1 MTVHQ
6 ARNWWWFQTSH
17 DSDETGPLAGLPYD
31 GHLTLADG
39 KGTWWEGYDPQTLYG
54 PKHPIDALPDASYA
68 KDFYD
73 RTRDLV
79 DQHDPDLLYF
89 DNALLPLGWAGM
101 SIGAYYYNQ
110 SLTQHGKVDCVV
122 NIKNVDVP
130 KLKSVVAD
138 IERGLSDQI
147 MQYPWQSETCLG
159 EWHYQRK
166 LYDKDGEYGGY
177 LPPQDVIHWM
187 ADTVSKNGTFVL
199 NVPGKPDGTIDSKE
213 RLILEKIGV
222 WMATSGEAIYATRP
236 WTVYGEGPNTI
247 KSGSFQG
254 DSVKLLSAK
263 DIRYTRN
270 KAGTIIYAIALGWPD
285 GEMVLNALGTDAA
298 TKPGRIDRVELL
310 GTEKR
315 PKWRQTASALQVTL
329 PDYKPDIDYAAALKI
344 SHSFV
349 IVLRGRNRWK
359 MMNFLGKWILVAV
372 VASAAVMTCGA
383 AAQDASKLP
392 YINPSLTAEARAADL
407 VQRMTL
413 EEKASQLV
421 NHARAIPRLGVPAY
435 DYWSEAL
442 HGVIADGTTEFP
454 EPIGLAATF
463 DAPSIHQ
470 MAEDIGIEGRIKH
483 EEVMRAGHSSTM
495 EGLDF
500 WAPNINIFRD
510 PRWGRGQETYGE
522 DPFLTGRMGVA
533 YVTGLQGDDPHY
545 YRAISTPKHYAVH
558 SGPEPTRHISDV
570 DVSKHDM
577 EDTYLPAFR
586 AAVVDGH
593 AGSVMCAYNAI
604 NGEPACTN
612 QFLLQHTL
620 RGAWQ
625 FQGYVVSDCGA
636 VHDIFEGHHYRA
648 SQPEASA
655 ISLERGMDNEC
666 ITYGEV
672 TGDADY
678 KPYIDAV
685 HQGYLTQN
693 TMDTA
698 LVRDFTAR
706 MKLGMFDP
714 PSMVPYSKIDPAEL
728 DSAAH
733 RAFALRMADEAMV
746 LLKNDGVLPLKNVK
760 RIAIVGPLAGQTDVL
775 LGNYNGHPTH
785 TVSLVEGMKAEF
797 PNAQITYV
805 PGTQF
810 LSDDRNPVPASVLT
824 TPNGKSGLKAEYGT
838 GEFFGPNQTQITSRV
853 ESTVDLNADNLPV
866 AARGKTPLNV
876 HWSGFITPT
885 ETGDYLLGAKSEGG
899 VRVAVDDHMVAM
911 TYGGTNLGQVHLEK
925 GKPAK
930 LDVNFAYRSG
940 NSPKLQ
946 LIWAP
951 VNNAPDPAA
960 VTAAKD
966 ADVVIAAV
974 GITSHLEGEEM
985 PVSYP
990 GFEGGD
996 RTNLQMPA
1004 PEEALVQAVAAT
1016 GKPLVVVLMNG
1027 SALAVNWEKE
1037 HANAI
1042 LESWY
1047 SGEEGGAAIA
1057 ETLSGKNNPAGRL
1070 PVTFYKDVQQLPK
1083 FEDYSMK
1090 GRTYRYFT
1098 GQPLWPFGYGL
1109 SYTSFKY
1116 GKLVLPKSIAAGA
1129 PLNASVQ
1136 VTNTGKLAGDE
1147 VVQLYLKF
1155 PDVPGAPIRAL
1166 RGFQR
1171 VHLAPGASQTVKFQL
1186 ERRALSM
1193 VTETGDTIVAK
1204 GKYAVSVGSGQ
1215 PGTGAPSVG
1224 GEFKVNGQLTLPE

>member
-1 MTVHQ
+1 MIV
-6 ARNWWWFQTSH
+6 
-17 DSDETGPLAGLPYD
+17 
-31 GHLTLADG
+31 
-39 KGTWWEGYDPQTLYG
+39 
-54 PKHPIDALPDASYA
+54 I
-68 KDFYD
+68 
-73 RTRDLV
+73 RDL
-79 DQHDPDLLYF
+79 DQ
-89 DNALLPLGWAGM
+89 G
-101 SIGAYYYNQ
+101 
-110 SLTQHGKVDCVV
+110 
-122 NIKNVDVP
+122 
-130 KLKSVVAD
+130 
-138 IERGLSDQI
+138 
-147 MQYPWQSETCLG
+147 
-159 EWHYQRK
+159 
-166 LYDKDGEYGGY
+166 
-177 LPPQDVIHWM
+177 
-187 ADTVSKNGTFVL
+187 
-199 NVPGKPDGTIDSKE
+199 
-213 RLILEKIGV
+213 
-222 WMATSGEAIYATRP
+222 
-236 WTVYGEGPNTI
+236 
-247 KSGSFQG
+247 
-254 DSVKLLSAK
+254 
-263 DIRYTRN
+263 RN
-270 KAGTIIYAIALGWPD
+270 K
-285 GEMVLNALGTDAA
+285 VN
-298 TKPGRIDRVELL
+298 
-310 GTEKR
+310 
-315 PKWRQTASALQVTL
+315 
-329 PDYKPDIDYAAALKI
+329 
-344 SHSFV
+344 
-349 IVLRGRNRWK
+349 
-359 MMNFLGKWILVAV
+359 NFGKWIVVAV
-372 VASAAVMTCGA
+372 AAGAAVMTFGA
-383 AAQDASKLP
+383 GAQDIEKLP
-392 YINPSLTAEARAADL
+392 YMNPSLPAEARAADL
-407 VQRMTL
+407 VHRMTL

-442 HGVIADGTTEFP
+442 HGVIANGTTEFP

-463 DAPSIHQ
+463 DTPGVHQ
-470 MAEDIGIEGRIKH
+470 MAQDIGIEGRIKH
-483 EEVMRAGHSSTM
+483 DEAMRAGHSSTM

-533 YVTGLQGDDPHY
+533 YVTGMQGDDPHH
-545 YRAISTPKHYAVH
+545 YRAISTPKHYDVH
-558 SGPEPTRHISDV
+558 SGPEPTRHFADV
-570 DVSKHDM
+570 DVSKHDI
-577 EDTYLPAFR
+577 EDTYMPAFR

-593 AGSVMCAYNAI
+593 AASVMCAYNAI
-604 NGEPACTN
+604 NGEPACAN

-620 RGAWQ
+620 RGAWK

-648 SQPEASA
+648 SQAASSA
-655 ISLERGMDNEC
+655 ISVQRGMDNEC

-685 HQGYLTQN
+685 KQGYLAESDI
-693 TMDTA
+693 DTA
-698 LVRDFTAR
+698 LTRDFKAR

-714 PSMVPYSKIDPAEL
+714 PSMDPYSKIDPAEL

-733 RAFALRMADEAMV
+733 RAYALRIADESMV

-760 RIAIVGPLAGQTDVL
+760 RIAIVGPLADKTDVL
-775 LGNYNGHPTH
+775 LGNYNGQPTH
-785 TVSLVEGMKAEF
+785 TVSLLEGIKAEF

-810 LSDDRNPVPASVLT
+810 LSDEGNPVPASVLT
-824 TPNGKSGLKAEYGT
+824 TPDGKPGLKADYGT
-838 GEFFGPNQTQITSRV
+838 GEFFGPNQTPITSRV
-853 ESTVDLNADNLPV
+853 EATIDLDTDKLLA

-885 ETGDYLLGAKSEGG
+885 ETGDYLLGVKSDGG
-899 VRVAVDDHMVAM
+899 ARVTVGDQMVAM
-911 TYGGTNLGQVHLEK
+911 TYGGTNLSQIHLEK

-951 VNNAPDPAA
+951 VNDAPDPAA
-960 VTAAKD
+960 VAAAKN

-974 GITSHLEGEEM
+974 GITSRLEGEEM

-996 RTNLQMPA
+996 RTNLKMPA

-1016 GKPLVVVLMNG
+1016 EKPLVVVLMNG

-1047 SGEEGGAAIA
+1047 SGEEGGSAIA
-1057 ETLSGKNNPAGRL
+1057 HTLSGKNNPGGKL
-1070 PVTFYKDVQQLPK
+1070 PVTFYKDVHQLPK
-1083 FEDYSMK
+1083 FEDYTMK

-1098 GQPLWPFGYGL
+1098 GEPLWPFGYGL

-1116 GKLVLPKSIAAGA
+1116 GKLVLPKTIEAGA
-1129 PLNASVQ
+1129 PLNVSVV
-1136 VTNTGKLAGDE
+1136 VTNSGKLAGDD

-1171 VHLAPGASQTVKFQL
+1171 VHLEPGANQTVKFQL
-1186 ERRALSM
+1186 ERRDLSM
-1193 VTETGDTIVAK
+1193 VTETGDAIVAQ
-1204 GKYAVSVGSGQ
+1204 GKYAVSVGNGQ
-1215 PGTGAPSVG
+1215 PGTGVPSVG
-1224 GEFKVNGQLTLPE
+1224 GAFIVNGQFKLPE